1 MQPAAIGP
9 YKIERELGRGG
20 MGEVYLAHDARLDR
34 HVAVKALPPH
44 MAQEPERLARFQRE
58 ARVLASLNHPNIAAI
73 YGLEEADAHQYLI
86 LEFIDGETLADR
98 LVNGPVPVDEALSLA
113 RQIAEALEAAHEKG
127 IIHRDLKPGNVMIN
141 QNGQVKVLD
150 FGLARTAEGPVSST
164 NVTAKPDSATVTT
177 PARHSPTIPG
187 AIMGTAGYMSPE
199 QVRGEV
205 VDARSDVFSLGVVL
219 WEMVTGRRLFA
230 ADTELEELRLILS
243 GPIEP
248 PDQVEPSVPEPLG
261 RVAMRALERD
271 KHKRFAS
278 ARDFARAL
286 ATECGDLHF
295 DVDECAAFMKDRFA
309 SKMESTRKLF
319 EAAAATVS
327 EAEVEEAARAYRDS
341 RQHDEKGKTP
351 ARPRVAAAKSP
362 KVSANKLPQVSASKL
377 PKASANKLKPVG
389 ASARKLPL
397 VETDTEAQVPV
408 APAPTGERPAVKN
421 LLVVG
426 ALAIV
431 VAVGALVVWK
441 LAGGAP
447 VAEEGGLGPVTP
459 DIAAIPGAGG
469 PEDEPDT
476 PADVPPQKAADSR
489 PGDSRTSEPK
499 TPSKAKGEVTLV
511 LLPEGTVTKGKQ
523 ELGRGMM
530 MTFSLPVGTHL
541 VTVVG
546 PDGVKRK
553 LSLPV
558 QQGKNKPLKLQVAE
572 LPAQ

>member
-1 MQPAAIGP
+1 MSQRIGK
-9 YKIERELGRGG
+9 YDVLAQLTSGG
-20 MGEVYLAHDARLDR
+20 MAELCLGCTAGPGGFRKYVVLKRILPDAANDEVFVQMFLDEARITAAFSHANIAQVFDLGEDRKSGLYVAMEFIPGQNLNEVVEACARQAAVLPLGFS
-34 HVAVKALPPH
+34 VAVVHDCALALHYAHTFKLPTG
-44 MAQEPERLARFQRE
+44 EP
-58 ARVLASLNHPNIAAI
+58 S
-73 YGLEEADAHQYLI
+73 
-86 LEFIDGETLADR
+86 
-98 LVNGPVPVDEALSLA
+98 PV
-113 RQIAEALEAAHEKG
+113 
-127 IIHRDLKPGNVMIN
+127 IHRDVAQKNVMVTYE
-141 QNGQVKVLD
+141 GQVKLLD
-150 FGLARTAEGPVSST
+150 FGIAKAKNALSRTKAG
-164 NVTAKPDSATVTT
+164 TVK
-177 PARHSPTIPG
+177 
-187 AIMGTAGYMSPE
+187 GTAGYMSPE

-286 ATECGDLHF
+286 ATECGDLLF
-295 DVDECAAFMKDRFA
+295 DVDERAAFMKDRFA

-362 KVSANKLPQVSASKL
+362 KASANKLPQVSASKL
-377 PKASANKLKPVG
+377 PKVSANKLKPVG

-408 APAPTGERPAVKN
+408 APAPTGERPAVKSP
-421 LLVVG
+421 LVVG

-431 VAVGALVVWK
+431 VAVGALVAWK

-447 VAEEGGLGPVTP
+447 VAEEGPVTP

-469 PEDEPDT
+469 PEDEPDP

-499 TPSKAKGEVTLV
+499 TPSKVKGEVTLV